1 MMPLSEH
8 ERNLLELLEKQ
19 FKEEDPKFAQA
30 MEQAPAQAP
39 SRTALH
45 IVFGATA
52 VVAGFLLVL
61 LGAAFQGLVPN
72 ILVGILGFAAMITGG
87 YFAIAPSSGTESRT
101 PAPASEKAESAESTK
116 ADRRRFRDRFG
127 DVAMWSLFWWV

>member
-8 ERNLLELLEKQ
+8 ERNVLEHLEKQ

-30 MEQAPAQAP
+30 MEQAPARP
-39 SRTALH
+39 RTALH
-45 IVFGATA
+45 IVFGTAA

-61 LGAAFQGLVPN
+61 LGAALQGLGPN
-72 ILVGILGFAAMITGG
+72 ILVGILGFAVMITGAYSAMG
-87 YFAIAPSSGTESRT
+87 PSSGTKSRN
-101 PAPASEKAESAESTK
+101 PAPASEKAESAESTN